1 MALKNVIIMPDFS
14 PYATIKASIIPDRL
28 FADVFHLN
36 EASRNAFEKLTEFKC
51 FVKIDGK
58 PCKVDKK
65 FPSVAF
71 LKKHLKEDHNRYV
84 WYPSLNPAKF
94 ACKKRPAFYN
104 SKSSTLSKP

>member
-1 MALKNVIIMPDFS
+1 MALKNVIIMPEFS

-84 WYPSLNPAKF
+84 WYPSLNSAKF
-94 ACKKRPAFYN
+94 ACKKRPASYS